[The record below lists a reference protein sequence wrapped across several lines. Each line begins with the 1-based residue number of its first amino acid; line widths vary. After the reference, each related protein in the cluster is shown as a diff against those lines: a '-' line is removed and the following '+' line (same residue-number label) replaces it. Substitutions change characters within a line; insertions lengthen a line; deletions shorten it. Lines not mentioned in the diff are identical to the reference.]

1 MKIGMIFECGPKGAD
16 PKVYEYLAK
25 QLQPDIEIS
34 PFFLDNKPKLIGE
47 CGKTAKALLELDGCE
62 RVLILWDLCPPW
74 KEKRA
79 QACRR
84 NDCNLIHESLTNA
97 GLTSRQLQCI
107 HLICI
112 EKELETLLLA
122 DEQAISAY
130 LTKLREPT
138 RGLCKV
144 KRIKDPESHYNP
156 KDVLYRIFQTN
167 GCQKYEDL
175 KDAEK
180 MIKLVEIEKLKV
192 CSSFVRFEM
201 KIRL

>member
-25 QLQPDIEIS
+25 QLRPDIEIS
-34 PFFLDNKPKLIGE
+34 SFFLDNKPKLIGQ
-47 CGKTAKALLELDGCE
+47 CGKVAKALLELESCE

-79 QACRR
+79 KACRH
-84 NDCNLIHESLTNA
+84 NDSNRIRKSLTNA
-97 GLTSRQLQCI
+97 ELTSQQLQCI
-107 HLICI
+107 HLVCI

-122 DEQAISAY
+122 DEQAIGEH
-130 LTKLREPT
+130 LTKLRGPA
-138 RGLCKV
+138 RGPCKV
-144 KRIKDPESHYNP
+144 KRIKDPERHHNP

-167 GCQKYEDL
+167 GCRKYEDL

-180 MIKLVEIEKLKV
+180 MIKLVDVEKLRV

-201 KIRL
+201 KIML

>member
-1 MKIGMIFECGPKGAD
+1 MVLEGAD

-25 QLQPDIEIS
+25 QLRPDIEIS
-34 PFFLDNKPKLIGE
+34 SFFLDNKPKLIGQ
-47 CGKTAKALLELDGCE
+47 CGKVAKALLELESCE

-79 QACRR
+79 KACRH
-84 NDCNLIHESLTNA
+84 NDSNRIRESLTNA
-97 GLTSRQLQCI
+97 ELTSQQLQCI
-107 HLICI
+107 HLVCI

-122 DEQAISAY
+122 DEQAIGEH
-130 LTKLREPT
+130 LTKLRGPA
-138 RGLCKV
+138 RGPCKV
-144 KRIKDPESHYNP
+144 KRIKDPERHHNP

-167 GCQKYEDL
+167 GCRKYEDL

-180 MIKLVEIEKLKV
+180 MIKLVDVEKLRV

-201 KIRL
+201 KIMIQSVK

>member
-25 QLQPDIEIS
+25 QLWPDIEIS
-34 PFFLDNKPKLIGE
+34 SLFLDNKPNLIGQ
-47 CGKTAKALLELDGCE
+47 CGKVAKALLELESCE

-74 KEKRA
+74 KEKRTK
-79 QACRR
+79 ACRR
-84 NDCNLIHESLTNA
+84 NDCNLIRDSLTNA
-97 GLTSRQLQCI
+97 ELTSQQLQCI
-107 HLICI
+107 HLVCI
-112 EKELETLLLA
+112 EKELETFLLA
-122 DEQAISAY
+122 DEQAISKY
-130 LTKLREPT
+130 LTKLRGPT
-138 RGLCKV
+138 RGPCKV

-167 GCQKYEDL
+167 GCRKYEDL

-180 MIKLVEIEKLKV
+180 MIKLVEIEKLRV